1 MMRGR
6 CLETCLVANQIL
18 YLFLQTYIGIMPI
31 FKVAYMIF
39 DALKTQLAVNLFI
52 DTQLNLKKFL

>member
-1 MMRGR
+1 
-6 CLETCLVANQIL
+6 
-18 YLFLQTYIGIMPI
+18 MPI

-52 DTQLNLKKFL
+52 DTLLNLKKFLFLMEISRRNNLLNHY